1 MSSSGKNPDNFAK
14 WLDNFWYHYK
24 FHTIAVVILLTVIV
38 FGIYQLINRQKVDM
52 TIYYVCRDPVIVDE
66 STAALT
72 QTIQHYGYDYDGDG
86 KVNIVIKT
94 LFIGDEYNE
103 QNAQLVEDNLSEFFT
118 AYQGGGVMLI
128 ITDGYGAKYIS
139 EKELF
144 GDISDIAP
152 DAEYDGTVFNA
163 AGSDFINQE
172 SMEKWGDKE
181 LYFGL
186 RVYNEDSF
194 INIQKDAK
202 DRYEYA
208 KSVLKNIINNTQVS

>member
-1 MSSSGKNPDNFAK
+1 
-14 WLDNFWYHYK
+14 
-24 FHTIAVVILLTVIV
+24 
-38 FGIYQLINRQKVDM
+38 
-52 TIYYVCRDPVIVDE
+52 
-66 STAALT
+66 
-72 QTIQHYGYDYDGDG
+72 
-86 KVNIVIKT
+86 
-94 LFIGDEYNE
+94 
-103 QNAQLVEDNLSEFFT
+103 
-118 AYQGGGVMLI
+118 MLI

-172 SMEKWGDKE
+172 SMETWGDKE

>member
-1 MSSSGKNPDNFAK
+1 M
-14 WLDNFWYHYK
+14 
-24 FHTIAVVILLTVIV
+24 I
-38 FGIYQLINRQKVDM
+38 M
-52 TIYYVCRDPVIVDE
+52 TE
-66 STAALT
+66 T
-72 QTIQHYGYDYDGDG
+72 G